1 MRRLLT
7 YGDPIFSVP
16 SRATP
21 ATTTRRATAM
31 SQGGKVYSYT
41 ISTIQ
46 KKTFVRPFSPHF
58 ALKIR
63 EAGPLGPSAES
74 ATEKDKK
81 KAEKPQKNGKE
92 FERPLESIG
101 LKNWLSKESKS
112 FKNRENI
119 K

>member
-41 ISTIQ
+41 ISTIP
-46 KKTFVRPFSPHF
+46 KKHLF
-58 ALKIR
+58 
-63 EAGPLGPSAES
+63 GPSA
-74 ATEKDKK
+74 
-81 KAEKPQKNGKE
+81 
-92 FERPLESIG
+92 
-101 LKNWLSKESKS
+101 LSLL
-112 FKNRENI
+112 
-119 K
+119 

>member
-1 MRRLLT
+1 
-7 YGDPIFSVP
+7 
-16 SRATP
+16 
-21 ATTTRRATAM
+21 M

-46 KKTFVRPFSPHF
+46 KKTFVRPFSTQF

-63 EAGPLGPSAES
+63 GGGAGPLDPSAES